1 MAAPYRRSGRHRYL
15 QAMAGK
21 RRVDPTVGGA
31 VARFAL
37 AGLVALAIVG
47 VISFLVIR
55 DTGTSEALKNAR
67 SLTRIVGAGIVEPNI
82 SEGLLEG
89 RPAAIAR
96 FNRLVERRVLLDPI
110 ERVKLWTPGGRLV
123 YSDEPRLIGERYKLG
138 DDDLAT
144 FRTGAVESD
153 ISDLSRPE
161 NRFERGKGDLLEVY
175 MPLHGP
181 AGQPLLFEAYQQF
194 DSIAASGEDIWRAF
208 APALLAALIVL
219 ELVQL
224 PLASSMARRI
234 RRDSR
239 EREALLQKAVDASD
253 EERRRIAGDLHDGVV
268 QEIAG
273 LSFSLAAAADRSRQ
287 TDSGSAEDLQRGAE
301 QARQGLR
308 QLRGLLVEIY
318 PPRLRDAGLAAA
330 IQDLA
335 SQAAGRGVDAN
346 VDIPS
351 DLHLDPDHEAALF
364 RIAREAI
371 RNSIKHSGA
380 SKLNVRAS
388 QGDGR
393 VVLTVEDDG
402 IGFDADGNGGNVRGG
417 HLGLDLMQQLARDTG
432 STLLVDSAPGRGTL
446 VRVDAP
452 VVPQ

>member
-1 MAAPYRRSGRHRYL
+1 
-15 QAMAGK
+15 MAGK
-21 RRVDPTVGGA
+21 PKVDPTAGGA

-47 VISFLVIR
+47 VVSFLIMR

-67 SLTRIVGAGIVEPNI
+67 GLTRIVGTGIVEPNI

-89 RPAAIAR
+89 KPAAIAR
-96 FNRLVERRVLLDPI
+96 FNRLVERRVLLAPI
-110 ERVKLWTPGGRLV
+110 ERVKLWTPAGRLV
-123 YSDEPRLIGERYKLG
+123 YSDEARLIGERYKLG
-138 DDDLAT
+138 RDDLAT
-144 FRTGAVESD
+144 FHTGAVESD

-161 NRFERGKGDLLEVY
+161 NRFERGKGELLEVY

-194 DSIAASGEDIWRAF
+194 DSIAASGEDIWLAF
-208 APALLAALIVL
+208 APALVAALIVL

-234 RRDSR
+234 RRDSK

-273 LSFSLAAAADRSRQ
+273 LSFSLAAAAERNPQ
-287 TDSGSAEDLQRGAE
+287 TDSGSAEDLRRGAA

-308 QLRGLLVEIY
+308 QLRSLLVDIY

-330 IQDLA
+330 VKDLA
-335 SQAAGRGVDAN
+335 SQSAGRGVDTE

-351 DLHLDPDHEAALF
+351 DLRLAPDQEAALF

-371 RNSIKHSGA
+371 RNSVKHSGA
-380 SKLNVRAS
+380 SRLTVRAS
-388 QGDGR
+388 QSNGH

-402 IGFDADGNGGNVRGG
+402 AGFAADNGGAVREG
-417 HLGLDLMQQLARDTG
+417 HLGMDLMQQLARDTG
-432 STLLVDSAPGRGTL
+432 STLQIDSVPGRGTL
-446 VRVDAP
+446 VRFEAP
-452 VVPQ
+452 VAPR

>member
-1 MAAPYRRSGRHRYL
+1 
-15 QAMAGK
+15 MAGK

-37 AGLVALAIVG
+37 AGLVALAVVG
-47 VISFLVIR
+47 VISFLVLR

-67 SLTRIVGAGIVEPNI
+67 SLTRIVGIGIVEPNI

-89 RPAAIAR
+89 KPAAIAR
-96 FNRLVERRVLLDPI
+96 FDRLVKRRVLLDPI
-110 ERVKLWTPGGRLV
+110 ERVKLWTPAGRLV

-138 DDDLAT
+138 RDDLAT
-144 FRTGAVESD
+144 FRTGAVASD

-161 NRFERGKGDLLEVY
+161 NRFERGKGKLLEVY

-181 AGQPLLFEAYQQF
+181 GGQPLLFEAYQQF
-194 DSIAASGEDIWRAF
+194 DSIAASGQDIWLAF
-208 APALLAALIVL
+208 APALIAALIVL

-234 RRDSR
+234 RRDSK

-273 LSFSLAAAADRSRQ
+273 LSFSLAAAADRSRH
-287 TDSGSAEDLQRGAE
+287 TNSDNSEDLQRGAE

-308 QLRGLLVEIY
+308 QLRSLLVDIY

-330 IQDLA
+330 VEDLA
-335 SQAAGRGVDAN
+335 SQSAGRGVDTE
-346 VDIPS
+346 VDIPA
-351 DLHLDPDHEAALF
+351 DLRLDPDQEAALF

-380 SKLNVRAS
+380 SKLTVRANQS
-388 QGDGR
+388 NGHI
-393 VVLTVEDDG
+393 VLSVEDDG
-402 IGFDADGNGGNVRGG
+402 IGLAPNGGNGSLREG
-417 HLGLDLMQQLARDTG
+417 HLGMDLMQQLARDTG
-432 STLLVDSAPGRGTL
+432 STLEVDSAPGQGTL
-446 VRVDAP
+446 VRVDFP
-452 VVPQ
+452 MMPP

>member
-1 MAAPYRRSGRHRYL
+1 
-15 QAMAGK
+15 MAGK

-31 VARFAL
+31 VARFAV

-47 VISFLVIR
+47 VISFLVMR

-67 SLTRIVGAGIVEPNI
+67 SLTRIVGTGIVEPNI
-82 SEGLLEG
+82 SEELLEG
-89 RPAAIAR
+89 KPAAIAR
-96 FNRLVERRVLLDPI
+96 FDRLVKRRVLLDPI
-110 ERVKLWTPGGRLV
+110 ERVKLWTPAGRLV

-138 DDDLAT
+138 RDDLAT
-144 FRTGAVESD
+144 FHTGAVESD

-161 NRFERGKGDLLEVY
+161 NRFERGKGQLLEVY

-181 AGQPLLFEAYQQF
+181 GGQPLLFEAYQQF
-194 DSIAASGEDIWRAF
+194 DSIAASGEDLWLAF
-208 APALLAALIVL
+208 APALIAALIVL
-219 ELVQL
+219 ELVQI

-253 EERRRIAGDLHDGVV
+253 EERRRVAGDLHDGVV

-287 TDSGSAEDLQRGAE
+287 TDSESTEDLQRGAE
-301 QARQGLR
+301 QARRGLR
-308 QLRGLLVEIY
+308 QLRSLLVDIY

-335 SQAAGRGVDAN
+335 SQSAGRGVDAN

-351 DLHLDPDHEAALF
+351 DLRLDPDQEAALF

-380 SKLNVRAS
+380 SKLTVRAS
-388 QGDGR
+388 KSNGH

-402 IGFDADGNGGNVRGG
+402 IGFTANGDGDNVREG
-417 HLGLDLMQQLARDTG
+417 HLGMDLMQQLARDTG
-432 STLLVDSAPGRGTL
+432 STLQIDSAPGQGTL
-446 VRVDAP
+446 VRVDSP
-452 VVPQ
+452 VVRQ